1 MPFNYKNPITPEQL
15 KGAQSVSRSSTQG
28 TNFSILG
35 IGGYV
40 EVYNLTDLI
49 YTIPSGTTGPIQFS
63 GNSLPITFTK
73 GTGSSFSPDVLTL
86 NSDNISSGRRRL
98 GMLAYVKE
106 LDQVYQFDISNFE
119 TLWNAATGATGVG
132 GSTVVFSDF
141 GTTIQNNSAAGQNFI
156 NAWTGTS
163 IEGYLGVTRST
174 SNWKK
179 FWANNLGLTGGTYNG
194 LNNTVTLI
202 NITGGSQSFII
213 NTMSGLTVNGNLTV
227 TGLTSSGTISATTY
241 QNLPSDIRVTGA
253 SYSNNTFTFTN
264 NTGGTYSV
272 LFNTVTGLTV
282 NGGLTITGNTSAQG
296 LTATTIS
303 ATTYQN
309 LPTDIRVTG
318 ATYSNNTFTY
328 TNNTG
333 GTFNVLFNT
342 VTGLTVNGN
351 ISTTGV
357 TSFGNGTFTKGGSG
371 TGDVLLDNN
380 STDTPGVLF
389 YYANNSNYGIDSWNG
404 SFDVLSGQL
413 LRFTNKLNETGGA
426 VKAAI
431 DTTGNIVVTGFIKAN
446 AWRTG
451 QVVNDIMLSNTEV
464 TISTTTIATSNSDTD
479 FLTYSYTPLSTSSY
493 IVIHY
498 HLASFSFEGGTGND
512 SYFSR
517 IKVDGTEITYSR
529 QSTVNGNRTGVLF
542 PLTGRYTNSSVTAKS
557 IVVACRRDSADDNIT
572 IVNTATS
579 MWLRITEIAR

>member
-119 TLWNAATGATGVG
+119 TLWNAATGATGIG
-132 GSTVVFSDF
+132 GNTVVFSDF
-141 GTTIQNNSAAGQNFI
+141 GTTVRNNSVAGQNFI

-179 FWANNLGLTGGTYNG
+179 FWSNNLAITGGTYNG
-194 LNNTVTLI
+194 SNNTVTLI

-213 NTMSGLTVNGNLTV
+213 NTMSGLTINGNLSV
-227 TGLTSSGTISATTY
+227 TGTT
-241 QNLPSDIRVTGA
+241 T
-253 SYSNNTFTFTN
+253 
-264 NTGGTYSV
+264 
-272 LFNTVTGLTV
+272 
-282 NGGLTITGNTSAQG
+282 
-296 LTATTIS
+296 
-303 ATTYQN
+303 
-309 LPTDIRVTG
+309 
-318 ATYSNNTFTY
+318 
-328 TNNTG
+328 
-333 GTFNVLFNT
+333 
-342 VTGLTVNGN
+342 
-351 ISTTGV
+351 
-357 TSFGNGTFTKGGSG
+357 FGNGTFTKTGFN

-380 STDTPGVLF
+380 GTDTPGVLF

-404 SFDVLSGQL
+404 SYDILSGQL
-413 LRFTNKLNETGGA
+413 LRFTNKLNESGGA
-426 VKAAI
+426 VKMAV
-431 DTTGNIVVTGFIKAN
+431 DTSGNLAVGGFVKVN
-446 AWRTG
+446 AWQAGQIIQMKLYNASDLSFNSNYTNNTG
-451 QVVNDIMLSNTEV
+451 TYTSVVSGT
-464 TISTTTIATSNSDTD
+464 
-479 FLTYSYTPLSTSSY
+479 YTPLSSSSY
-493 IVIHY
+493 IFFEVY
-498 HLASFSFEGGTGND
+498 AMYFVDGAAADSFFSQITWNGAEIGVQRQVWANGSGGGTR
-512 SYFSR
+512 S
-517 IKVDGTEITYSR
+517 GT
-529 QSTVNGNRTGVLF
+529 LF
-542 PLTGRYTNSSVTAKS
+542 PLAGRVTNSSLTGYAWGVN
-557 IVVACRRDSADDNIT
+557 VRRDSSDDTIT
-572 IVNTATS
+572 VYNNAEFYVK
-579 MWLRITEIAR
+579 ITEIAR